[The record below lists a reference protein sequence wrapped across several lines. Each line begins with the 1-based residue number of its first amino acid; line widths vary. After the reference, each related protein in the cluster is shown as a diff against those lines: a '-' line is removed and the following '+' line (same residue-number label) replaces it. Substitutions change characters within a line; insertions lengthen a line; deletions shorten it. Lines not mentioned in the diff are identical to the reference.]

1 MRLVVR
7 RFMKRTPDSL
17 HIIEHFCEGLCMY
30 YNVEIE
36 GSCLILGATYRH
48 NLVFDLT
55 EHTCISIICS
65 KQTGIL
71 SDYTNNNYKD

>member
-1 MRLVVR
+1 
-7 RFMKRTPDSL
+7 
-17 HIIEHFCEGLCMY
+17 MY

-71 SDYTNNNYKD
+71 NDYTNNNYKD